1 MGILIFTQYPL
12 MEEKK
17 KRLTISDGLDDGPD
31 YSSDGKYIYFNSY
44 RTGHMQIWR
53 MQSDG
58 TNQEQLTF
66 DDNSNWFAHP
76 SPDNKW
82 IVFISYL
89 SDEKQNHLFGKHVQL
104 KLMNSHKTNPGNY
117 SVFYGG
123 QGTFNVPSW
132 SSDSRKVAFVSYSIK

>member
-1 MGILIFTQYPL
+1 
-12 MEEKK
+12 MEE
-17 KRLTISDGLDDGPD
+17 
-31 YSSDGKYIYFNSY
+31 
-44 RTGHMQIWR
+44 
-53 MQSDG
+53 QSDG

-104 KLMNSHKTNPGNY
+104 KLMNIATKK
-117 SVFYGG
+117 
-123 QGTFNVPSW
+123 
-132 SSDSRKVAFVSYSIK
+132 SR